1 MSLEARDDM
10 VVHFGMHKTGTSSI
24 QESLFRRLADKRF
37 YYVNFGI
44 PNASN
49 GVTMCFRTDLERYG
63 PLRKTGVTAAK
74 LASRRAEA
82 ERRLSSEIEESAGR
96 TAVISGEHIGKLS
109 DAELRDMRRF
119 LAERGRHALLPIAYV
134 RRPKEYMESAFQQ
147 RVRGGLGRL
156 NAERLFPEYRQR
168 FAKFD
173 TVFGRENVRLSV
185 FEPGRFPGGCV
196 VRDFCARVGIEFR
209 AEEVI
214 RVNEALSL
222 PALSLLF
229 AYHRFGPGFGVG
241 PRVLQ
246 ENRLL
251 VERLRALPGPKP
263 RLHSALVAPVI
274 ERRRDEIEWME
285 ARLEASLGEELAA
298 HDEGAVRSESDLLKF
313 SAESLHW
320 LAQQLGPEHVR
331 RCDPA
336 MSPEAVAAW
345 VHLLRLRL
353 SGRDGE
359 ADAAAS
365 HPAAAGGPS
374 RSEDKVLTAENLA
387 SRALRSDECRG
398 IPREKASALLR
409 QVFGEIADVVGKAP
423 DRKIA
428 VEGLGQFRI
437 VSKKEK
443 ASSGKPGA
451 RKAVFR
457 PAEPGPL
464 RK

>member
-1 MSLEARDDM
+1 MSLEARDDL

-63 PLRKTGVTAAK
+63 PLRKTGVTAEK

-82 ERRLSSEIEESAGR
+82 LRRLSSEIEASAGR
-96 TAVISGEHIGKLS
+96 AAVISGEHIGKLS
-109 DAELRDMRRF
+109 DAELRDMRKF
-119 LAERGRHALLPIAYV
+119 LVERGRRTLLPIAYV

-173 TVFGRENVRLSV
+173 TVFGRDNVRLSV
-185 FEPGRFPGGCV
+185 FDPGRFPGGCV
-196 VRDFCARVGIEFR
+196 VRDFCARVGIEFS

-251 VERLRALPGPKP
+251 VERLRQLPGPKP

-298 HDEGAVRSESDLLKF
+298 HDEGAVRSEADLLKF

-331 RCDPA
+331 RCHPA
-336 MSPEAVAAW
+336 MSPEEVAAW

-353 SGRDGE
+353 SGRED
-359 ADAAAS
+359 DAAAS
-365 HPAAAGGPS
+365 HPAAAGPS

-387 SRALRSDECRG
+387 SRALRSEECRG
-398 IPREKASALLR
+398 IPSEKASALLR
-409 QVFGEIADVVGKAP
+409 QVFGEIADVIGKAP
-423 DRKIA
+423 ERKIA

-437 VSKKEK
+437 VGKKEK
-443 ASSGKPGA
+443 ASPGKPGA

-457 PAEPGPL
+457 PAGPGLL